1 MKSQFCLV
9 CTLLRIQAFRQ
20 QERRR
25 AQFAMLARR
34 LVVVSQ
40 LSPRGCR
47 LMFTWFRLPSLP
59 DEEDARRGRLLYRM
73 LVAMIGL
80 AFLGLSSSLLEPR
93 NDAKVTLLFYA
104 IVLVWLAFV
113 GGFLKR
119 GRVLTAGWVLSVFF
133 WLLVAIVTLL
143 FGGMQGQNAAC
154 FTVCVLLLGSVVS
167 GRAAVI
173 MAIVTSVW
181 CVFVTVLELRGLLP
195 KPIEPYSPINA
206 WAAVTITVL
215 LTAVLLRS
223 SLESLQSMHARA
235 EQSARE
241 RDEALRRSI
250 QGQKMELVGN
260 LTSGIAHDFNNLLTV
275 ICNVSEQLRSEGDV
289 ERPNVASL
297 LDDLDEATSRAT
309 LMTGQ
314 LLSLGRAPVAGDEP
328 VDVSQAVK
336 GLARTLPRLLGSN
349 VSLQVEALEPAMV
362 HASHAG
368 LQQIVLNLAVNAKDA
383 LPDGGRLEIRVRVDG
398 EQVSLVTEDT
408 GVGMDES
415 TRARIFEPFF
425 TTKSSGTG
433 LGLATVRELVNRY
446 GGTIEVTS
454 TLGKGSRFEVRFP
467 RRAPPEPRR
476 IAQVS
481 DRPPAPARRC
491 RVLLVEDDQLVRRS
505 LTRWLIS
512 EGFEVIAVADGN
524 EALSVLKAAGDIACV
539 VSDIA
544 MVGMD
549 GERLAAMLSERQ
561 PLLPVVLVS
570 GNRTPS
576 ASFTASPLR
585 AFVPKPLSQASL
597 ARALSRMLA
606 ARTAN

>member
-1 MKSQFCLV
+1 
-9 CTLLRIQAFRQ
+9 
-20 QERRR
+20 
-25 AQFAMLARR
+25 ML
-34 LVVVSQ
+34 SW
-40 LSPRGCR
+40 LSIPG
-47 LMFTWFRLPSLP
+47 LP
-59 DEEDARRGRLLYRM
+59 DEEDARRFRLLSRM
-73 LVAMIGL
+73 LIAMIGL

-173 MAIVTSVW
+173 MALLTSLW
-181 CVFVTVLELRGLLP
+181 CALVAGLELAKMLP
-195 KPIEPYSPINA
+195 KPLGPYTPLNA
-206 WAAVTITVL
+206 WAAVTMTVL

-223 SLESLQSMHARA
+223 SLESLERMHARA
-235 EQSARE
+235 ERSARE

-250 QGQKMELVGN
+250 HGQKMELVGN

-275 ICNVSEQLRSEGDV
+275 ICNVSELLRVEG
-289 ERPNVASL
+289 EAQRPSVANL

-314 LLSLGRAPVAGDEP
+314 LLSLGRAPVTGTER
-328 VDVSQAVK
+328 VDVSLAVK
-336 GLARTLPRLLGSN
+336 SLARTLPRLLGSN
-349 VSLQVEALEPAMV
+349 VRLEV
-362 HASHAG
+362 HAPDPAIVSASPAG

-383 LPDGGRLEIRVRVDG
+383 LPDGGRIAISVRVH
-398 EQVSLVTEDT
+398 ESFVSLVAEDN
-408 GVGMDES
+408 GIGMSEA
-415 TRARIFEPFF
+415 TRARMFEPFF

-433 LGLATVRELVNRY
+433 LGLATVRELVKRY
-446 GGTIEVTS
+446 GAEIEVAS
-454 TLGKGSRFEVRFP
+454 TLGSGTRFEVRFP
-467 RRAPPEPRR
+467 RLVPVALAERAPRP
-476 IAQVS
+476 S
-481 DRPPAPARRC
+481 DRPPAPARQR
-491 RVLLVEDDQLVRRS
+491 RLLLVEDDQLVRRS

-512 EGFEVIAVADGN
+512 EGFEVIAVAHGE

-544 MVGMD
+544 MSGLD
-549 GERLAAMLSERQ
+549 GERLADMIAEQQ
-561 PLLPVVLVS
+561 PDLPVVLVS
-570 GNRTPS
+570 GNRTPGS
-576 ASFTASPLR
+576 NFTASPRR
-585 AFVPKPLSQASL
+585 AFVPKPVSQESL
-597 ARALSRMLA
+597 AKALARMIA
-606 ARTAN
+606 EPATEVR

>member
-1 MKSQFCLV
+1 
-9 CTLLRIQAFRQ
+9 
-20 QERRR
+20 
-25 AQFAMLARR
+25 
-34 LVVVSQ
+34 
-40 LSPRGCR
+40 
-47 LMFTWFRLPSLP
+47 LP

-73 LVAMIGL
+73 LAAMIGL
-80 AFLGLSSSLLEPR
+80 AFLGLCSSLLESR
-93 NDAKVTLLFYA
+93 NDTMVTLLFYG
-104 IVLVWLAFV
+104 IVLIWLLGV
-113 GGFLKR
+113 GVFLKR
-119 GRVLTAGWVLSVFF
+119 GRVLAAGWILSIFF
-133 WLLVAIVTLL
+133 WLLVATVTIL

-167 GRAAVI
+167 ARAAVI

-181 CVFVTVLELRGLLP
+181 CVFVATLEVRGLLP
-195 KPIEPYSPINA
+195 KPLGPYSPINA
-206 WAAVTITVL
+206 WVAVTITVL

-223 SLESLQSMHARA
+223 SLESLQREHARA

-241 RDEALRRSI
+241 RDQALRRSI

-275 ICNVSEQLRSEGDV
+275 ICNVSELLRGEG
-289 ERPNVASL
+289 EAQRASVASL

-314 LLSLGRAPVAGDEP
+314 LLSLGRAPVAGAEA
-328 VDVSQAVK
+328 VDVSLAVK

-349 VSLQVEALEPAMV
+349 VRLEVNAAQPAMV
-362 HASHAG
+362 NASSAG

-383 LPDGGRLEIRVRVDG
+383 LPDGGAITIRVDVHD
-398 EQVSLVTEDT
+398 EHVSLVTTDD
-408 GVGMDES
+408 GIGMDEA

-446 GGTIEVTS
+446 GATIDVTS

-467 RRAPPEPRR
+467 RRAPPTEPKRLAR
-476 IAQVS
+476 VS
-481 DRPPAPARRC
+481 DRPPTLSCQRRL
-491 RVLLVEDDQLVRRS
+491 LLVEDDQLVRRS

-512 EGFEVIAVADGN
+512 DGFEVIAVADGH

-544 MVGMD
+544 MAGLD
-549 GERLAAMLSERQ
+549 GERLATMLAEQQ
-561 PLLPVVLVS
+561 PNLPVVLVS

-576 ASFTASPLR
+576 ASFTSSPLR
-585 AFVPKPLSQASL
+585 AFVPKPLSQATL
-597 ARALSRMLA
+597 ARALARMLA
-606 ARTAN
+606 AQAQD